1 MPDTHLRVRNWEKFQ
16 HYRDRDPPW
25 IKLYNQLLDD
35 YDFSRL
41 PDATKGHLVM
51 IWLMASRNDNKIPN
65 DPEWVGAKISAD
77 TPVDLPLLVEGGF
90 LVPCM
95 EEEDASH
102 RADWASRYIPEDV
115 RKAVYERDE
124 FTCCACGKKSD
135 LEVDHIVPIR
145 MGGTGEIDNLQILCR
160 RCNRKKR
167 GELQTAEQDARQML
181 HKQWDLRSVEGEG
194 EGETEESRVEKDPTP
209 HTPPAEV
216 FLCDFELFWNRYPLK
231 VGRKA
236 ALKAYQARR
245 RAGAKPEDILEGLTR
260 YLAFKAA
267 TQERHHNPATFLG
280 PNEWWTEPWTIPE
293 ATATPEKR
301 GNGPTE
307 CVVDAKFKR
316 PFEPIITERVTRA
329 ASPETGNVQIEL
341 PGRDMP

>member
-1 MPDTHLRVRNWEKFQ
+1 MADTHLRVRNWEKFQ
-16 HYRDRDPPW
+16 HYRHRNPPW
-25 IKLYNQLLDD
+25 IRVYNQLLDD
-35 YDFSRL
+35 YDFGRL
-41 PDATKGHLVM
+41 PDASKWHAVG
-51 IWLMASRNDNKIPN
+51 IWLLASRLDNRIPDDKQWIQSKSN
-65 DPEWVGAKISAD
+65 SLTI
-77 TPVDLPLLVEGGF
+77 VDLDGLLSAGF
-90 LVPCM
+90 I
-95 EEEDASH
+95 ERYDTAS
-102 RADWASRYIPEDV
+102 
-115 RKAVYERDE
+115 
-124 FTCCACGKKSD
+124 
-135 LEVDHIVPIR
+135 
-145 MGGTGEIDNLQILCR
+145 
-160 RCNRKKR
+160 
-167 GELQTAEQDARQML
+167 GELATCEQSA
-181 HKQWDLRSVEGEG
+181 VPETEA
-194 EGETEESRVEKDPTP
+194 ETEERRVEKDPTP

-216 FLCDFELFWNRYPLK
+216 FLCDFEIFWNRYPLK

-280 PNEWWTEPWTIPE
+280 PNEWWSEPWTIPE
-293 ATATPEKR
+293 AKTAEEKR

-329 ASPETGNVQIEL
+329 ASPKPGNVQIEL